1 MHVTDTTYLDTSALL
16 KRYVPELNS
25 TAFEQF
31 LQGCIPA
38 TISRLAFVEVR
49 SALARKRREKH
60 IDAEREH
67 AAAAELRQDVLDG
80 MLIVAPAEDRH
91 FIEAMHLIEHLPEIP
106 LRTLDALHLVLAQD
120 MGARVLA
127 TADDIMAKAATQLNF
142 EVVFFGKTS

>member
-1 MHVTDTTYLDTSALL
+1 MVYLDTSALL

-31 LQGCIPA
+31 LQGSVPA

-60 IDAEREH
+60 INADRER

-80 MLIVAPAEDRH
+80 LLIVAPAEDRH
-91 FIEAMHLIEHLPEIP
+91 FVEAMRLIEHLADLP
-106 LRTLDALHLVLAQD
+106 LRTLDALHLSLAQD
-120 MGARVLA
+120 MGAHALA
-127 TADDIMAKAATQLNF
+127 TADDIMAKAANRLNF
-142 EVVFFGKTS
+142 EVVFFGRKS